1 MPKTLLI
8 VFLMS
13 LLIGPIRRRVFGAW
27 RFVVPAVLGGV
38 IACMLIGTLAGAA
51 TVPAWIIIAVPITAA
66 LAIGSS
72 CRQWFHDNFPP
83 RRP

>member
-1 MPKTLLI
+1 MPTILLFVI
-8 VFLMS
+8 A
-13 LLIGPIRRRVFGAW
+13 LLLFIGPIRRRLFGAW
-27 RFVVPAVLGGV
+27 RFFLPATLGGV
-38 IACMLIGTLAGAA
+38 IACMLIGTLVSAGTIPAA
-51 TVPAWIIIAVPITAA
+51 IVIAVPITAA

>member
-1 MPKTLLI
+1 MPNILLI
-8 VFLMS
+8 VIA
-13 LLIGPIRRRVFGAW
+13 LLLFVGPTRRRIFGAW

-38 IACMLIGTLAGAA
+38 IACMLIGTLVCAGTIPAA
-51 TVPAWIIIAVPITAA
+51 IVIAVPITAA